1 MTSDG
6 LPPQVRLHRRA
17 GFYVYS
23 IWLPNFLLVTLA
35 FLVLKLEPDG
45 VHDLDPK
52 ILEYT
57 GGRGKLI
64 NERVTLVTTLLL
76 ASAGYRANIDLPRTP
91 TFSWLEA
98 YLLLCIG
105 ALFLLALFSYG
116 SLMTSDDCPL
126 LLWFAD
132 DL

>member
-1 MTSDG
+1 M
-6 LPPQVRLHRRA
+6 
-17 GFYVYS
+17 YS

-45 VHDLDPK
+45 AQDVDHEITTHPNFNH
-52 ILEYT
+52 
-57 GGRGKLI
+57 GGFRSKLV

-98 YLLLCIG
+98 YLLVCIG

-116 SLMTSDDCPL
+116 PLMTSDSL
-126 LLWFAD
+126 
-132 DL
+132 

>member
-35 FLVLKLEPDG
+35 FLVLKLKPDG
-45 VHDLDPK
+45 AHDLDD
-52 ILEYT
+52 LDNQVLVSVS
-57 GGRGKLI
+57 RGKLV

-116 SLMTSDDCPL
+116 SLMTSDDI
-126 LLWFAD
+126 
-132 DL
+132 

>member
-45 VHDLDPK
+45 AHDLDPK

>member
-45 VHDLDPK
+45 AQDVDHEITTYPNF
-52 ILEYT
+52 
-57 GGRGKLI
+57 RGKLV

-98 YLLLCIG
+98 YLLVCIG

-116 SLMTSDDCPL
+116 PLMTSDSL
-126 LLWFAD
+126 
-132 DL
+132 

>member
-45 VHDLDPK
+45 VHDLDPQ
-52 ILEYT
+52 ILEYS
-57 GGRGKLI
+57 GNRGKLV

-91 TFSWLEA
+91 TCSWLEA

-116 SLMTSDDCPL
+116 SLMTSDDI
-126 LLWFAD
+126 
-132 DL
+132 

>member
-45 VHDLDPK
+45 AHDLDPQ
-52 ILEYT
+52 ILEYS

-116 SLMTSDDCPL
+116 SLMTSDDI
-126 LLWFAD
+126 
-132 DL
+132 

>member
-45 VHDLDPK
+45 VHDLDPQL
-52 ILEYT
+52 IEHT

-116 SLMTSDDCPL
+116 SLMTSDDI
-126 LLWFAD
+126 
-132 DL
+132 

>member
-1 MTSDG
+1 M
-6 LPPQVRLHRRA
+6 
-17 GFYVYS
+17 YS

-35 FLVLKLEPDG
+35 FLVLKLEPEN
-45 VHDLDPK
+45 VQDLHS
-52 ILEYT
+52 
-57 GGRGKLI
+57 GFRGKLV

-98 YLLLCIG
+98 YLLVCIG

-116 SLMTSDDCPL
+116 PLMTSDGL
-126 LLWFAD
+126 
-132 DL
+132 

>member
-45 VHDLDPK
+45 VHDLRNDLDPQ
-52 ILEYT
+52 IIEYS
-57 GGRGKLI
+57 GNRGKLI

-116 SLMTSDDCPL
+116 SLMTSDDI
-126 LLWFAD
+126 
-132 DL
+132 

>member
-35 FLVLKLEPDG
+35 FLVLKLEPDKD
-45 VHDLDPK
+45 HDLDPQ
-52 ILEYT
+52 IIEYRYT
-57 GGRGKLI
+57 GSRGKLV

-116 SLMTSDDCPL
+116 SLMTSDDI
-126 LLWFAD
+126 
-132 DL
+132 

>member
-35 FLVLKLEPDG
+35 FLVLKLKPLD
-45 VHDLDPK
+45 DLDNQV
-52 ILEYT
+52 LVSVSRE
-57 GGRGKLI
+57 KLV

-116 SLMTSDDCPL
+116 SLMTSDDI
-126 LLWFAD
+126 
-132 DL
+132 

>member
-35 FLVLKLEPDG
+35 FLVLKLEPDN
-45 VHDLDPK
+45 VINH
-52 ILEYT
+52 
-57 GGRGKLI
+57 GGFRSKLV

-98 YLLLCIG
+98 YLLVCIG

-116 SLMTSDDCPL
+116 PLMTSDGP
-126 LLWFAD
+126 
-132 DL
+132 

>member
-45 VHDLDPK
+45 AHDLDPQ
-52 ILEYT
+52 ILASVS
-57 GGRGKLI
+57 RGKLV

-116 SLMTSDDCPL
+116 SLMTSDDI
-126 LLWFAD
+126 
-132 DL
+132 

>member
-1 MTSDG
+1 MASDCP
-6 LPPQVRLHRRA
+6 PPQVRLHRRA

-45 VHDLDPK
+45 AHDLDPQT
-52 ILEYT
+52 LEHS
-57 GGRGKLI
+57 GFRGKLV

-116 SLMTSDDCPL
+116 SLMTSDDI
-126 LLWFAD
+126 
-132 DL
+132 

>member
-1 MTSDG
+1 M
-6 LPPQVRLHRRA
+6 
-17 GFYVYS
+17 YS

-35 FLVLKLEPDG
+35 FLVLKLEPD
-45 VHDLDPK
+45 VPHDLDHEITTHPNF
-52 ILEYT
+52 
-57 GGRGKLI
+57 RGKLV

-98 YLLLCIG
+98 YLLVCIG

-116 SLMTSDDCPL
+116 PLMTSDSL
-126 LLWFAD
+126 
-132 DL
+132 

>member
-116 SLMTSDDCPL
+116 SLMTSDDI
-126 LLWFAD
+126 
-132 DL
+132 

>member
-35 FLVLKLEPDG
+35 FLVLKLEPEEVQDYDREMIDHPNFRFDRQPL
-45 VHDLDPK
+45 V
-52 ILEYT
+52 
-57 GGRGKLI
+57 

-98 YLLLCIG
+98 YLLVCIG

-116 SLMTSDDCPL
+116 PLMTSDSL
-126 LLWFAD
+126 
-132 DL
+132 

>member
-45 VHDLDPK
+45 AQDVDPQVSF
-52 ILEYT
+52 
-57 GGRGKLI
+57 RGKLV

-98 YLLLCIG
+98 YLLVCIG

-116 SLMTSDDCPL
+116 PLMTSDSL
-126 LLWFAD
+126 
-132 DL
+132 

>member
-1 MTSDG
+1 M
-6 LPPQVRLHRRA
+6 
-17 GFYVYS
+17 YS

-35 FLVLKLEPDG
+35 FLVPKLEPNAVDALNHEITTHPNFRFKDQPL
-45 VHDLDPK
+45 V
-52 ILEYT
+52 
-57 GGRGKLI
+57 

-98 YLLLCIG
+98 YLLVCIG

-116 SLMTSDDCPL
+116 PLMTSDDL
-126 LLWFAD
+126 
-132 DL
+132 

>member
-1 MTSDG
+1 M
-6 LPPQVRLHRRA
+6 
-17 GFYVYS
+17 YS

-45 VHDLDPK
+45 AQDVDPQV
-52 ILEYT
+52 IDGL
-57 GGRGKLI
+57 RGKLV

-98 YLLLCIG
+98 YLLVCIG

-116 SLMTSDDCPL
+116 PLMTSDGL
-126 LLWFAD
+126 
-132 DL
+132 

>member
-1 MTSDG
+1 M
-6 LPPQVRLHRRA
+6 
-17 GFYVYS
+17 YS

-35 FLVLKLEPDG
+35 FLVLKLEPDIA
-45 VHDLDPK
+45 HDVDPQV
-52 ILEYT
+52 IDYS
-57 GGRGKLI
+57 GFRGKLV

-98 YLLLCIG
+98 YLLVCIG

-116 SLMTSDDCPL
+116 PLMTSDSL
-126 LLWFAD
+126 
-132 DL
+132 

>member
-6 LPPQVRLHRRA
+6 IPPQVRLHRRA

-45 VHDLDPK
+45 AHDLDPK

-116 SLMTSDDCPL
+116 SLMTSDDI
-126 LLWFAD
+126 
-132 DL
+132 

>member
-98 YLLLCIG
+98 YLLVCIG

-116 SLMTSDDCPL
+116 PLMTSDGP
-126 LLWFAD
+126 
-132 DL
+132 

>member
-1 MTSDG
+1 M
-6 LPPQVRLHRRA
+6 
-17 GFYVYS
+17 YS

-45 VHDLDPK
+45 AHDLNHEITTHPNFRFKDQP
-52 ILEYT
+52 LV
-57 GGRGKLI
+57 

-98 YLLLCIG
+98 YLLVCIG

-116 SLMTSDDCPL
+116 PLMTSDGL
-126 LLWFAD
+126 
-132 DL
+132 

>member
-6 LPPQVRLHRRA
+6 IPPQVRLHRRA

-116 SLMTSDDCPL
+116 SLMTSDDI
-126 LLWFAD
+126 
-132 DL
+132 

>member
-1 MTSDG
+1 
-6 LPPQVRLHRRA
+6 
-17 GFYVYS
+17 VYS

-45 VHDLDPK
+45 AQDVAHEITTHPNFNP
-52 ILEYT
+52 
-57 GGRGKLI
+57 GGFRSKLV

-98 YLLLCIG
+98 YLLVCIG

-116 SLMTSDDCPL
+116 PLMTSDSL
-126 LLWFAD
+126 
-132 DL
+132 

>member
-1 MTSDG
+1 M
-6 LPPQVRLHRRA
+6 
-17 GFYVYS
+17 
-23 IWLPNFLLVTLA
+23 TLA

-45 VHDLDPK
+45 DHDLDPQ
-52 ILEYT
+52 IIEHS
-57 GGRGKLI
+57 GVRGKLI

>member
-1 MTSDG
+1 MTSDC
-6 LPPQVRLHRRA
+6 PPHQVRLHRRA

-35 FLVLKLEPDG
+35 FLVLKLEPDRD
-45 VHDLDPK
+45 HDLDPQ
-52 ILEYT
+52 IIEYT
-57 GGRGKLI
+57 GSRGKLI

-116 SLMTSDDCPL
+116 SLMTSDDI
-126 LLWFAD
+126 
-132 DL
+132 

>member
-45 VHDLDPK
+45 AHDLDPQ
-52 ILEYT
+52 IIEYT
-57 GGRGKLI
+57 KYSGSRGKLI

-116 SLMTSDDCPL
+116 SLMTSDDI
-126 LLWFAD
+126 
-132 DL
+132 

>member
-1 MTSDG
+1 M
-6 LPPQVRLHRRA
+6 
-17 GFYVYS
+17 YS

-45 VHDLDPK
+45 GNGDLDHEITTHPNFP
-52 ILEYT
+52 T
-57 GGRGKLI
+57 HPNFRGKLV

-98 YLLLCIG
+98 YLLVCIG

-116 SLMTSDDCPL
+116 PLMTSDSL
-126 LLWFAD
+126 
-132 DL
+132 

>member
-35 FLVLKLEPDG
+35 FLVLKLEPEN
-45 VHDLDPK
+45 VHDLD
-52 ILEYT
+52 EYT
-57 GGRGKLI
+57 VLHSGFRGKLV

-98 YLLLCIG
+98 YLLVCIG

-116 SLMTSDDCPL
+116 PLMTSDSL
-126 LLWFAD
+126 
-132 DL
+132 

>member
-45 VHDLDPK
+45 VHDLDPQL
-52 ILEYT
+52 LEHT
-57 GGRGKLI
+57 GSRGKLV

-116 SLMTSDDCPL
+116 SLMTSDDI
-126 LLWFAD
+126 
-132 DL
+132 

>member
-1 MTSDG
+1 M
-6 LPPQVRLHRRA
+6 
-17 GFYVYS
+17 YS

-45 VHDLDPK
+45 AHDLNREITTLPNFP
-52 ILEYT
+52 T
-57 GGRGKLI
+57 HPNFRGKLV

-98 YLLLCIG
+98 YLLVCIG

-116 SLMTSDDCPL
+116 PLMTSDGL
-126 LLWFAD
+126 
-132 DL
+132 

>member
-1 MTSDG
+1 
-6 LPPQVRLHRRA
+6 
-17 GFYVYS
+17 VYS

-45 VHDLDPK
+45 AQDVDPQV
-52 ILEYT
+52 IDGL
-57 GGRGKLI
+57 RGKLV

-98 YLLLCIG
+98 YLLVCIG

-116 SLMTSDDCPL
+116 PLMTSDSL
-126 LLWFAD
+126 
-132 DL
+132 

>member
-45 VHDLDPK
+45 AHDLDPK

-116 SLMTSDDCPL
+116 SLMTSDDI
-126 LLWFAD
+126 
-132 DL
+132 

>member
-1 MTSDG
+1 M
-6 LPPQVRLHRRA
+6 
-17 GFYVYS
+17 YS

-35 FLVLKLEPDG
+35 FLVLKLEPEN
-45 VHDLDPK
+45 VHDLDEVTV
-52 ILEYT
+52 LHS
-57 GGRGKLI
+57 GFRGKLV

-98 YLLLCIG
+98 YLLVCIG

-116 SLMTSDDCPL
+116 PLMTSDSL
-126 LLWFAD
+126 
-132 DL
+132 

>member
-98 YLLLCIG
+98 YLLVCIG

-116 SLMTSDDCPL
+116 PLMTSDDL
-126 LLWFAD
+126 
-132 DL
+132 

>member
-6 LPPQVRLHRRA
+6 LPPQVGLHRRA

-116 SLMTSDDCPL
+116 SLMTSDDI
-126 LLWFAD
+126 
-132 DL
+132 

>member
-45 VHDLDPK
+45 AHDLDHEITTYPNF
-52 ILEYT
+52 
-57 GGRGKLI
+57 RGKLV

-116 SLMTSDDCPL
+116 SLMTSDDI
-126 LLWFAD
+126 
-132 DL
+132 

>member
-17 GFYVYS
+17 SFYVYS

-116 SLMTSDDCPL
+116 SLMTSDDI
-126 LLWFAD
+126 
-132 DL
+132 